1 MHNLIWNWIVN
12 YNFEY
17 DFYTL
22 WYTWVIQYDGA
33 VQSSSSFTQMW
44 NVIWFDCEYLYSHKT
59 FKCKTKSC
67 VYHRNGKL
75 GAWSSLI
82 HMTIKVDLIAQR
94 DGCCTFLMR
103 FHLIIHK
110 LLTWLHTQNL
120 HPLLWLSKFSWVT
133 ASYYHNSHSHHAFPF

>member
-1 MHNLIWNWIVN
+1 MI
-12 YNFEY
+12 F
-17 DFYTL
+17 TL
-22 WYTWVIQYDGA
+22 YGTLEWFNMM
-33 VQSSSSFTQMW
+33 VQSSSSLTQMW
-44 NVIWFDCEYLYSHKT
+44 NVISFDCEYLYSHKT

-110 LLTWLHTQNL
+110 LLTWLHTQTST
-120 HPLLWLSKFSWVT
+120 LSYDYQNSVGSLPCTIIIVIRIMHFLFS
-133 ASYYHNSHSHHAFPF
+133 